1 MFPFFFCSLVFLLRL
16 FLAPHHHRCNNG
28 DPATKETCPS
38 NNAPMCH
45 SCLTSFTLSS
55 DSTRCDPCAF
65 GKFGASPG
73 VCTNCTAGRY
83 EDSIGSLAC
92 KECARGQSQ
101 EQGGMTACSPCDVGT
116 FANVTLL
123 EQCYDCPK
131 GYYVEYPGSASC
143 FSCSPGKFAPV
154 KRSLKCNDC
163 PSGRLQRLAE
173 QPSCYSVEA
182 GQVVAEG
189 GSASIRVPLGSKICG
204 ENSGCTD
211 EKAPFEACMPGTYG
225 KEPPTTLCYDCEAG
239 ESSSQGA
246 TKCRAWYQHIFSF
259 FFISSCS

>member
-1 MFPFFFCSLVFLLRL
+1 M
-16 FLAPHHHRCNNG
+16 N
-28 DPATKETCPS
+28 ETCPS
-38 NNAPMCH
+38 HNTPMCH
-45 SCLTSFTLSS
+45 SCLKSFTLSS
-55 DSTRCDPCAF
+55 DNTTCDPCAS
-65 GKFGASPG
+65 GKFGFSPG

-101 EQGGMTACSPCDVGT
+101 EQGGKIKCSPCDVGT

-131 GYYVEYPGSASC
+131 GYYVENPGSASC

-189 GSASIRVPLGSKICG
+189 GSASIRVPPGSKICG
-204 ENSGCTD
+204 ESSGCTD
-211 EKAPFEACMPGTYG
+211 EKDPFEACMPGTYG

-246 TKCRAWYQHIFSF
+246 TKCRAWYVL
-259 FFISSCS
+259 